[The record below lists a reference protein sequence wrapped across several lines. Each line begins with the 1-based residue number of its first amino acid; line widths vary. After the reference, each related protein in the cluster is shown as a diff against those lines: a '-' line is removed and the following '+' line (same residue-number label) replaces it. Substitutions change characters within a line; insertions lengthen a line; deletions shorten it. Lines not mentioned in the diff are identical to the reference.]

1 MVPAFAEVYY
11 VPDEAVTRS
20 ETLPWLFAYTPL
32 HLAWAG
38 SEAVLLFFVLSGI
51 VLTLPAL
58 RSGFSWVGYYPRR
71 VVRLYFPVAAAV
83 GLTAL
88 LTFLVPRVSGPDFSR
103 WVNRHPSGYTPE
115 RLTQD
120 LTLLTGTSDVLSPL
134 WSLQWE
140 VMFSLLL
147 PLYVG
152 LALLA
157 RRRFAAVVPV
167 GIVVGALLL
176 GVLGRVEWVRYLG
189 VFAIGSLLAVWWPTL
204 ARWASAPVRRWVARG
219 VGGLVVVAGLYL
231 TVRHWLHV
239 DPVNPAP
246 RHSLPDLW
254 TIAGVT
260 ILVIAA
266 GLVAPFRRV
275 LETGIVQW
283 LGRISFGLYLIHEVI
298 LLTTLSLFPSA
309 PVWVVISVAVPLSL
323 ILAAVFTRHVEAPSH
338 RLARAVGRGAQ
349 RLARAGGTG
358 RHRIDRLVRRPRVSA
373 S

>member
-1 MVPAFAEVYY
+1 
-11 VPDEAVTRS
+11 
-20 ETLPWLFAYTPL
+20 
-32 HLAWAG
+32 
-38 SEAVLLFFVLSGI
+38 
-51 VLTLPAL
+51 
-58 RSGFSWVGYYPRR
+58 
-71 VVRLYFPVAAAV
+71 
-83 GLTAL
+83 
-88 LTFLVPRVSGPDFSR
+88 
-103 WVNRHPSGYTPE
+103 
-115 RLTQD
+115 
-120 LTLLTGTSDVLSPL
+120 LSPL

-157 RRRFAAVVPV
+157 RRRVAAVVPV

-204 ARWASAPVRRWVARG
+204 SRWASVPVRRWVARG
-219 VGGLVVVAGLYL
+219 VGGSVVVVGLYL

-239 DPVNPAP
+239 DPVSPAP
-246 RHSLPDLW
+246 RYSLPDLW

-298 LLTTLSLFPSA
+298 LLTTLSLFPNA

-349 RLARAGGTG
+349 RLARAGG
-358 RHRIDRLVRRPRVSA
+358 RHRIETPVRRPRFSA